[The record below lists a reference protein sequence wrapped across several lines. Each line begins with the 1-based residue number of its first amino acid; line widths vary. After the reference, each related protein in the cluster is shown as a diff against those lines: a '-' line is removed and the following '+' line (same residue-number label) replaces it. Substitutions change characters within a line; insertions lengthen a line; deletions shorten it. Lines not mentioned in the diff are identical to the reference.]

1 MAKAGWIMTGLF
13 ALFMFGASIAPK
25 FLGMEAATEAMVAI
39 GWSPD
44 FILAIGIVE
53 LLATLLFIVPRTG
66 LLGAVLMTAVL
77 GGAIA
82 SHMRV
87 GSPWPSHTLFGVY
100 LGLFMWLALWLRDA
114 KVRDVLP
121 LLHR

>member
-1 MAKAGWIMTGLF
+1 MVRAGWIMTALV
-13 ALFMFGASIAPK
+13 ALFMLGASVAPK
-25 FLGMEAATEAMVAI
+25 LLGLAAATDAMTAI
-39 GWSPD
+39 GWSPEYV
-44 FILAIGIVE
+44 LAIGIVE

-82 SHMRV
+82 SHMRA

-121 LLHR
+121 LLRR